1 MEEHAAL
8 FPIGTDEGPL
18 ADWVLSWSSVA
29 LAVHDA
35 DLRCV
40 RENAAMHRL
49 GGEAVEPGAFAA
61 GTRCRLASVLADP
74 DRDAWI
80 TLMRRVLRTGEPE
93 TDFRVRARTGTHPDH
108 ERVLSISVS
117 PLRQEAG
124 RVPGVCTTVV
134 DVTDQQR
141 DKDRLT
147 LLNEA
152 STRIGSTLDV
162 MRTAQELA
170 DVIVP
175 AVADFVAVDLLEAL
189 LSGDELSPLPITGA
203 PALRRSANASVRSG
217 VPEAVVRLGDVD
229 VHPERSPS
237 ARVLRSGRS
246 MLSPDLASVLED
258 WANDDPVRGAS
269 MRKHGFHS
277 GMIVPIIA
285 RGTTLG
291 VLLLARSA
299 NEEPFDAEDL
309 SLVEELVARAA
320 VCLDNARRFTRER
333 SSAVAL
339 QQSLLPQWLPE
350 LSAVEAASRY
360 LPAAPR
366 LGVGGDW
373 FDVIPLSGARVALV
387 VGDVVGH
394 GLQAAATMGRLRTAV
409 RTLADVELAPD
420 ELLTHLDDLVLRLS
434 AESETGRGTARGEAG
449 DIGATCLYAVY
460 DPVSGCCS
468 LARAGH
474 PPPAVVRPDG
484 SAEFLDLPA
493 GPPLGLGGLP
503 FEARE
508 VELPEGSLLALY
520 TDGLVESREYDVDVG
535 LESLRQALVAGEENL
550 EDLCDGV
557 VARLLATHRT
567 DDAALL
573 LARLRRLDTRQVAAW
588 DLPTDP
594 AAVPAVRADALH
606 TLADWG
612 LEEEGYVTEL
622 VVSELVTNAIRY
634 GGDNIRLRLIRDR
647 ALICEVADTSSTAP
661 HMRRARANDEGGR
674 GLLLVAQLTDRWGSR
689 QTTTGKVIW
698 CEQTL
703 PESRY

>member
-1 MEEHAAL
+1 MGTEGVPPEPGWLSPEAEEGAL
-8 FPIGTDEGPL
+8 
-18 ADWVLSWSSVA
+18 AHWVLSGHTVA
-29 LAVHDA
+29 VAVHDA
-35 DLRCV
+35 SLRLV
-40 RENAAMHRL
+40 RENPAMRRL
-49 GGEAVEPGAFAA
+49 GGRVGRHGITAVLSAPDAA
-61 GTRCRLASVLADP
+61 EWQA
-74 DRDAWI
+74 
-80 TLMRRVLRTGEPE
+80 
-93 TDFRVRARTGTHPDH
+93 RA
-108 ERVLSISVS
+108 ERVLHTGQPASPFVCRRNTRAELDRRHVFTAAIT
-117 PLRQEAG
+117 PLREPGG
-124 RVPGVCTTVV
+124 RIRGVCTTMT
-134 DVTDQQR
+134 DITDQQR
-141 DKDRLT
+141 DKDRLA

-152 STRIGSTLDV
+152 GTRIGSTLDV
-162 MRTAQELA
+162 THTAQELA

-175 AVADFVAVDLLEAL
+175 ALADFIAVDLLDAL
-189 LSGDELSPLPITGA
+189 LSGDEPGPVPTTGA
-203 PALRRSANASVRSG
+203 PALRRTANASVRPG

-229 VHPERSPS
+229 VHPEHTPS
-237 ARVLRSGRS
+237 ARVLRTGRPTLQHS
-246 MLSPDLASVLED
+246 FGPAVTAWMEED
-258 WANDDPVRGAS
+258 PIRGAS
-269 MRKHGFHS
+269 MRKYGFHS
-277 GMIVPIIA
+277 WMIVPIIA

-291 VLLLARSA
+291 VALLGRSLR
-299 NEEPFDAEDL
+299 EEPFDADDL
-309 SLVEELVARAA
+309 TLAEELVARAA
-320 VCLDNARRFTRER
+320 VALDNARRFTRER

-339 QQSLLPQWLPE
+339 QQSLLPQWLPQ

-409 RTLADVELAPD
+409 RTLADVDLAPD

-434 AESETGRGTARGEAG
+434 AESETDRGTARGEAG

-460 DPVSGCCS
+460 DPVSGRCS

-508 VELPEGSLLALY
+508 VDLPEGSLLALY
-520 TDGLVESREYDVDVG
+520 TDGLVSSREDGMDAG
-535 LESLRQALVAGEENL
+535 LDNLLRTIAVPGRTL
-550 EDLCDGV
+550 EDLCT
-557 VARLLATHRT
+557 RLVTGLAPEHRS

-634 GGDNIRLRLIRDR
+634 GGDSIRLRLIRDR

-703 PESRY
+703 PEGRE